1 MHLVVSDY
9 PNNVERLLD
18 FKRQAFRYER
28 AYISVQIL
36 ARLSKSYAKL
46 LYYKPQESSTAT
58 LRGAENRPCFFIVR
72 QNVLGKI
79 WMGRRRSTKDGILHN
94 PVDPNRE
101 LVAMVTY
108 TNHRVRH
115 RHMARYPADALKII
129 NLGPFNLGIYA

>member
-1 MHLVVSDY
+1 
-9 PNNVERLLD
+9 
-18 FKRQAFRYER
+18 
-28 AYISVQIL
+28 
-36 ARLSKSYAKL
+36 LSKSYAKL

-129 NLGPFNLGIYA
+129 NLGPFNLGIYAASGERTFKGASLKGRRCGRHRQIMYCCGY